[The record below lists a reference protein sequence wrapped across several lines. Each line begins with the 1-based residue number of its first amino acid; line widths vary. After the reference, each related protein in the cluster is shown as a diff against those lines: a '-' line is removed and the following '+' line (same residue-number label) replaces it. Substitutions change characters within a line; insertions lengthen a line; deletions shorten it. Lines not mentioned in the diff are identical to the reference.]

1 MTHGPTKSQEKIN
14 DRGSPVEH
22 PLGTTELETLL
33 SQMSFLIVDD
43 VPGTCTLLRELI
55 QGLGARSERISTCPS
70 VFLAKQRLS
79 TAPVDIIISDLH
91 LKDGKG
97 VELLRN
103 LRSHPKR
110 SDSVF
115 LLMTGDPTSA
125 LINESV
131 ALGVSSVVV
140 KPVTFLNLKEHL
152 QFSFKRLLTFT
163 ASQPHGKQQK
173 VR

>member
-1 MTHGPTKSQEKIN
+1 MTRGPMKSQEKVN
-14 DRGSPVEH
+14 DRGSPVEE

-43 VPGTCTLLRELI
+43 VRGTCTLLRELI
-55 QGLGARSERISTCPS
+55 QGLGVRSERISTCPS

-103 LRSHPKR
+103 LRSHPKQ

-115 LLMTGDPTSA
+115 LLMTGDPTSE

-140 KPVTFLNLKEHL
+140 KPVTFLNLREHL
-152 QFSFKRLLTFT
+152 QVSFSRLLALTE
-163 ASQPHGKQQK
+163 PKKQHK
-173 VR
+173 K